1 MGAPKQIEFEVE
13 IEGRKV
19 DFVFDKWGTFKVYK
33 YFPLIGNYFAV
44 PVSMLVGK
52 GEEGFAEELPSALML
67 LFQTMQEKDV
77 MQLFQL
83 ILEGTYTNSRTVD
96 VSKNIEAV
104 FQDDP
109 SALLEVVARVLAE
122 NYQCFFKSGIT
133 KTNNPRTSA
142 YFFRNGIFW
151 LSLNPTNGA
160 DQLQTSWIFHN
171 QGEGDKTCAL
181 SLDSHCS
188 QDIIR
193 WAGILKFKSQCA
205 ASVAVQSQRIVTIST
220 PSLIDII
227 F

>member
-33 YFPLIGNYFAV
+33 YLSIVGNYFAV
-44 PVSMLVGK
+44 PVSMLIGK
-52 GEEGFAEELPSALML
+52 GEEGFTEELPSALML

-109 SALLEVVARVLAE
+109 SALLEVVAKILAE
-122 NYQCFFKSGIT
+122 NYQCFFKRGFGQTLNVLIPIT
-133 KTNNPRTSA
+133 QQAMAQKN
-142 YFFRNGIFW
+142 
-151 LSLNPTNGA
+151 
-160 DQLQTSWIFHN
+160 
-171 QGEGDKTCAL
+171 
-181 SLDSHCS
+181 
-188 QDIIR
+188 
-193 WAGILKFKSQCA
+193 
-205 ASVAVQSQRIVTIST
+205 
-220 PSLIDII
+220 
-227 F
+227 